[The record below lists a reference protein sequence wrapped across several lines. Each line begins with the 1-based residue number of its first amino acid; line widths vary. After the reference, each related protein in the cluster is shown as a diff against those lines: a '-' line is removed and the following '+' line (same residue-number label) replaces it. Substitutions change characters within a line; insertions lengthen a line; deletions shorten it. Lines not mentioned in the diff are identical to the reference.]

1 MSEEELVR
9 QAYIKGYNDCL
20 KLLQKE
26 IDVLLGYE
34 RYEMSGSPQNT
45 RWQSSRYGQPFK
57 FLLEEI
63 KSESL

>member
-26 IDVLLGYE
+26 IENVLGYE
-34 RYEMSGSPQNT
+34 RYEAVSGTPSRQ
-45 RWQSSRYGQPFK
+45 WLSSRYGKPFK

-63 KSESL
+63 KKDD